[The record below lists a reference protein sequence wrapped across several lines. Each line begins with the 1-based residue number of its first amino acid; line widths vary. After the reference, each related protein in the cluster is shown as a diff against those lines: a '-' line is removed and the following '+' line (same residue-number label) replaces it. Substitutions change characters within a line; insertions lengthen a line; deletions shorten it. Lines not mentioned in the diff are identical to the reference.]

1 MERVVARSV
10 GLLETVPNVVA
21 CPENRRGKACVA
33 PNGKT
38 LARLSKG
45 YTNRTQLVPDRQGA
59 YHANVVI

>member
-10 GLLETVPNVVA
+10 GLFKTVPNVVA
-21 CPENRRGKACVA
+21 CPEDRRGQAYVA

-45 YTNRTQLVPDRQGA
+45 YTNRTRPVPDQQGA
-59 YHANVVI
+59 YRQPSVI